1 MKEWRGMVLGIIL
14 AIVAIIGII
23 YGIMNESIILSKVET
38 LIIRGH
44 SIR

>member
-1 MKEWRGMVLGIIL
+1 MVLGIIL

-23 YGIMNESIILSKVET
+23 YGIKNESIIVSKVET